1 MRLGEILR
9 WPVARLAFVATVVSA
24 GAIFWIAPRPGMLD
38 FPEHVAQVALLRDL
52 LSGTSPWSDLVRINW
67 FTPYLVGYGLALP
80 LSFVMPVTAA
90 LKLMLTLAW
99 YAFVSACV
107 ALRRSFHGDRRLDWL
122 FLPGF
127 FGFAFQFG
135 LYTFL
140 VAAPLGML
148 FVLAARRYGERPT
161 RSGALGILAAGV
173 ALFFSHGLIFLFAC
187 AIGLTYVLLGSVP
200 LGRSGLGRTV
210 SGLAALAPYALLA
223 LLGLAYFVH
232 VRRTDPLMSMPTHKP
247 AIYWD
252 WVEDKGWHRS
262 FRFLSYVFAF
272 TGVGRFFYL
281 GGLFLLGAPW
291 LLGLRLDRAN
301 RAALVPLLAVVAI
314 WLFLPFSAMKTDF
327 LYQRFAVFLL
337 PAYALA
343 FRRPDGTAPV
353 TSPPRRPSVPVE
365 AAVALFCCTFL
376 GVVAFRQWRFIAEEA
391 PFEALLP
398 AAEPE
403 QRALGLIFSTESTA
417 VRNPYTFHVFSVWY
431 EVEKRGFV
439 DFNFAYFL
447 PQIVRFRPDRIPAIP
462 VGYRPET
469 FEWHALQGRNYR
481 YFFVRSV
488 EPLPEDL
495 FDNDEC
501 RVVLVKQAAEW
512 YLFERKECRGTEP

>member
-1 MRLGEILR
+1 
-9 WPVARLAFVATVVSA
+9 
-24 GAIFWIAPRPGMLD
+24 MLD
-38 FPEHVAQVALLRDL
+38 FPEHAAQVALLHDL
-52 LSGTSPWSDLVRINW
+52 LSGTSPWSELVRINW

-80 LSFVMPVTAA
+80 LSFVMPVAAA
-90 LKLMLTLAW
+90 LKLMLTLAY
-99 YAFVSACV
+99 YAFVSVCV
-107 ALRRSFHGDRRLDWL
+107 ALRRSFGSDPRLDGL

-127 FGFAFQFG
+127 FGFSFGFG

-140 VAAPLGML
+140 VAAPLGLL
-148 FVLAARRYGERPT
+148 FVLAARRYGEQPT

-173 ALFFSHGLIFLFAC
+173 ALFFSHGLIFLFSC
-187 AIGLTYVLLGSVP
+187 AIGLTYVLLGRKS
-200 LGRSGLGRTV
+200 LGRIV
-210 SGLAALAPYALLA
+210 PALAPYALLA
-223 LLGLAYFVH
+223 ILGLVYFVH
-232 VRRTDPLMSMPTHKP
+232 VQRTDPLMSTPTHKQ
-247 AIYWD
+247 AVYWD
-252 WVEDKGWHRS
+252 WVEEKGWHRS
-262 FRFLSYVFAF
+262 FKFLFYVFAC
-272 TGVGRFFYL
+272 TGADRLFYL
-281 GGLFLLGAPW
+281 GGLLMLGAPW

-314 WLFLPFSAMKTDF
+314 WLFLPFSAMQTDF

-337 PAYALA
+337 PMYALA
-343 FRRPDGTAPV
+343 FRPPEGTAHE
-353 TSPPRRPSVPVE
+353 TSLRRALSVPVR
-365 AAVALFCCTFL
+365 AAVALFCCSFL
-376 GVVAFRQWRFIAEEA
+376 GVVAVRQWRFIAEAA

-417 VRNPYTFHVFSVWY
+417 VRNPYTFHVFPVWY

-481 YFFVRSV
+481 YFFVRSL
-488 EPLPEDL
+488 EPLPEHL

-501 RVVLVKQAAEW
+501 RVVLVKQASEW
-512 YLFERKECRGTEP
+512 YLFEKKECRG